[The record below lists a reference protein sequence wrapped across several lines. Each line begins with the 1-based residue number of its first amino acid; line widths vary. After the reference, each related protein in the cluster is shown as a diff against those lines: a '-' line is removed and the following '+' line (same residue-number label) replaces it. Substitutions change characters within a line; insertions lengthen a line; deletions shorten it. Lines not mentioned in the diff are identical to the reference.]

1 MRESVPPL
9 SSRSIQ
15 RASSSFFRGEMVMP
29 QNEAMDPLGDLTRGF
44 REMGLSAFGALMGAS
59 TLRAPA
65 RGSPSSGLDE
75 RVDRLLAVHVQLVL
89 LRESQPFDGGGHG
102 RGVRFGV
109 LGLRLG
115 FAGVPLRIRLECG
128 LRRRAGA
135 HARWAALR
143 AQSTIDAPREA
154 QTLAKR
160 YRRLR
165 HGGGRGNAFAFM

>member
-65 RGSPSSGLDE
+65 RGSPSSGLDG
-75 RVDRLLAVHVQLVL
+75 RDRRSPGLDGRDRFLRPALLG
-89 LRESQPFDGGGHG
+89 F
-102 RGVRFGV
+102 
-109 LGLRLG
+109 LGTLPAG
-115 FAGVPLRIRLECG
+115 FAGASLMRRAPKLESRSSAARFS
-128 LRRRAGA
+128 RRRCA
-135 HARWAALR
+135 
-143 AQSTIDAPREA
+143 
-154 QTLAKR
+154 
-160 YRRLR
+160 
-165 HGGGRGNAFAFM
+165 